1 MRVNKQ
7 KLSYHLLVKIHLNA
21 TLILFKNAFAY
32 MAKYAFKFT
41 GKRITFIVNRDKNYS
56 IKADILTNIQAS
68 DK

>member
-1 MRVNKQ
+1 
-7 KLSYHLLVKIHLNA
+7 
-21 TLILFKNAFAY
+21 
-32 MAKYAFKFT
+32 MAKYVFKFT